1 MLTHKDFD
9 FNSMRSK
16 TLNELT
22 KEEKEYISK
31 YVSMKIPHQ
40 FYQYVV
46 SYVKIDA
53 YSDSSKK
60 ASVLGIYTTF
70 GEAYDEMV
78 EFFNKCWNGSKYKFY
93 IKEDEKSESERCLE
107 CDIICESCADVCPNR
122 ANVVIDFN
130 QRKQILHIDRLCNEC
145 GNCETFCPYSSAPY
159 KEKLTLFANKK
170 VAKTYLCVTP
180 ITLSVINFA
189 T

>member
-46 SYVKIDA
+46 SYSEVGKNNKYSRIIDI
-53 YSDSSKK
+53 YS
-60 ASVLGIYTTF
+60 TF
-70 GEAYDEMV
+70 GEAFDDMIN
-78 EFFNKCWNGSKYKFY
+78 FFNQVSPPSLQMYTFENEEDSDDRTFY
-93 IKEDEKSESERCLE
+93 Y
-107 CDIICESCADVCPNR
+107 DIILFSKKYCT
-122 ANVVIDFN
+122 VISHYKVTIE
-130 QRKQILHIDRLCNEC
+130 RRLVTFWP
-145 GNCETFCPYSSAPY
+145 ETQF
-159 KEKLTLFANKK
+159 
-170 VAKTYLCVTP
+170 VTRD
-180 ITLSVINFA
+180 IIEGV
-189 T
+189 

>member
-46 SYVKIDA
+46 SYSEVGKNNKYNRIID
-53 YSDSSKK
+53 
-60 ASVLGIYTTF
+60 IYPTF
-70 GEAYDEMV
+70 GEAFDDMINY
-78 EFFNKCWNGSKYKFY
+78 FNQVVPSNLQMYTFENEEDSDDRTFY
-93 IKEDEKSESERCLE
+93 Y
-107 CDIICESCADVCPNR
+107 DIILFSKKYCT
-122 ANVVIDFN
+122 VISHYKVTIE
-130 QRKQILHIDRLCNEC
+130 RRLATFWP
-145 GNCETFCPYSSAPY
+145 ETKF
-159 KEKLTLFANKK
+159 
-170 VAKTYLCVTP
+170 VTP
-180 ITLSVINFA
+180 EIIKNKGV
-189 T
+189 

>member
-46 SYVKIDA
+46 SYSEVGKNNKYNRIIDI
-53 YSDSSKK
+53 YS
-60 ASVLGIYTTF
+60 TF
-70 GEAYDEMV
+70 GEAFDDMIN
-78 EFFNKCWNGSKYKFY
+78 FFNLVAPPGLQMYTFENEEDSNDRTFY
-93 IKEDEKSESERCLE
+93 Y
-107 CDIICESCADVCPNR
+107 DIILFSKKYGMVSHYKVTIER
-122 ANVVIDFN
+122 
-130 QRKQILHIDRLCNEC
+130 RLATFWP
-145 GNCETFCPYSSAPY
+145 ETKF
-159 KEKLTLFANKK
+159 
-170 VAKTYLCVTP
+170 VTP
-180 ITLSVINFA
+180 EIIKNKGV
-189 T
+189 

>member
-46 SYVKIDA
+46 SYSEVGKNNKYNRIIDI
-53 YSDSSKK
+53 YS
-60 ASVLGIYTTF
+60 TF
-70 GEAYDEMV
+70 GEAFDDMISY
-78 EFFNKCWNGSKYKFY
+78 FNQVSPPSLQMYTFENEEDSDDRTFY
-93 IKEDEKSESERCLE
+93 Y
-107 CDIICESCADVCPNR
+107 DIILFSKKYCT
-122 ANVVIDFN
+122 VISHYKVTIE
-130 QRKQILHIDRLCNEC
+130 RRLVTFWP
-145 GNCETFCPYSSAPY
+145 ETQF
-159 KEKLTLFANKK
+159 
-170 VAKTYLCVTP
+170 VTRN
-180 ITLSVINFA
+180 IIEGV
-189 T
+189 